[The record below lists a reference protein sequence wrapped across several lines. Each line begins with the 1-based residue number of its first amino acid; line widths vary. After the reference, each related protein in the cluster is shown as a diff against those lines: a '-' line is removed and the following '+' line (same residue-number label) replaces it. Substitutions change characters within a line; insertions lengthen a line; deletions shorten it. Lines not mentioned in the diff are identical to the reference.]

1 MHLAVPKHNVLVI
14 ILKNSDQ
21 CFRSIGCIH
30 TPNYLELVPNN
41 IVYCRFQTVFSP
53 QIIIIFLM
61 SQLKIYTKTKIAFKK
76 QNLEQCIFL

>member
-14 ILKNSDQ
+14 ILNNSDQ

-53 QIIIIFLM
+53 QIIILFFDVTTTD
-61 SQLKIYTKTKIAFKK
+61 IYKK
-76 QNLEQCIFL
+76 KNCL